1 MEEDEHF
8 NEKIDELINNKDKT
22 IINKSQ
28 VHKFMNELN
37 SEDKELLMND
47 ESYIEILVNKIK
59 KKVERRNNSC
69 K

>member
-1 MEEDEHF
+1 
-8 NEKIDELINNKDKT
+8 
-22 IINKSQ
+22 
-28 VHKFMNELN
+28 MNELN